1 MAPAL
6 AKGLALL
13 LGALACFQH
22 GVSALPPIPQG
33 GRAGVEH
40 TFEKR
45 KGGGLPIADP
55 GYPSKKS
62 AHSEKGW
69 NSLPQ
74 VPGAKVDNTTF
85 KVGTEGAVV
94 TTYITE
100 QFDPKKIKR
109 AVIQVHGD
117 YRDAW
122 NQFLYANMSMLTA
135 QQYGGVKSDEVVIVA
150 PMFFNQKDTGAFPA
164 DAQNTSTTSTLV
176 FDSNGWGDGNDA
188 IWPSYTNG
196 KLDNKPHKSMDNSGS
211 HSNSKDAKEGKTD
224 PKPPTDSA
232 APKPPMKRAE
242 KKEMSSKKSSKTNDD
257 DRPAMAE
264 GPRVGSIDA
273 LESIANYFGDRKTFP
288 NLQTIVISG
297 FSLGGQM
304 INRYITFRADTS
316 LDGRTNYVVS
326 SPGSFVYLTD
336 WRKYP
341 PGDSCKNDFNEYK
354 YGLKGKLPPYV
365 YRNKESQQSDTII
378 SRFLN
383 RTTYYFVGGD
393 DTNKG
398 NPSCSAQ
405 AQGHN
410 HTDKIQTWVY
420 EAIPKLPHNPSP
432 GKIPKNFYYA
442 ELAKVTHADWLIY
455 MSQQGVQALFLDDYN
470 GKGQHAPGPRP
481 VQPGGSSPM
490 EEDTGLKGGDD
501 GGGDKSAAAMSAA
514 PSVLAMVTV
523 SLLAV
528 FFTLMVN

>member
-1 MAPAL
+1 M
-6 AKGLALL
+6 KY
-13 LGALACFQH
+13 
-22 GVSALPPIPQG
+22 
-33 GRAGVEH
+33 

-55 GYPSKKS
+55 GYPPTKS
-62 AHSEKGW
+62 TDAKKGW
-69 NSLPQ
+69 KALPQ

-85 KVGTEGAVV
+85 KVGNEGAVV

-109 AVIQVHGD
+109 AVIQVHGN

-122 NQFLYANMSMLTA
+122 NQYLYANMSMLTA
-135 QQYGGVKSDEVVIVA
+135 QQYGEVKSDEVVIVA
-150 PMFFNQKDTGAFPA
+150 PMFFNQKDAGAFPA
-164 DAQNTSTTSTLV
+164 DERNTSTTATLV

-196 KLDNKPHKSMDNSGS
+196 ELDNKPHKSMDDSGS
-211 HSNSKDAKEGKTD
+211 RSNSKDAKKGKTD
-224 PKPPTDSA
+224 PKPPTSSA

-242 KKEMSSKKSSKTNDD
+242 KKEKSSKKSKSDS
-257 DRPAMAE
+257 DRSALAE

-273 LESIANYFGDRKTFP
+273 LEVIANYFGNQKTFP

-316 LDGRTNYVVS
+316 LDHRTNYVVS
-326 SPGSFVYLTD
+326 SPGSFVYLSD

-341 PGDSCKNDFNEYK
+341 PGDDCKNNFNEYK
-354 YGLKGKLPPYV
+354 YGLQGKLPPYV

-393 DTNKG
+393 DTNAG
-398 NPSCSAQ
+398 NPTCPAQ

-410 HTDKIQTWVY
+410 HTDKVQTWVY
-420 EAIPKLPHNPSP
+420 EAIPKLPHNPTP
-432 GKIPKNFYYA
+432 GKIPSNFYYA

-470 GKGQHAPGPRP
+470 GKGKHAQGPRP
-481 VQPGGSSPM
+481 VQPGGTSPM
-490 EEDTGLKGGDD
+490 EEETGLKGGS
-501 GGGDKSAAAMSAA
+501 KSAAAMNAA
-514 PSVLAMVTV
+514 PSVLAMGAV
-523 SLLAV
+523 SLMTGFVCL
-528 FFTLMVN
+528 LVN